1 MIERHAKARVE
12 KALLE
17 VSAVLVIGAPRVGR
31 SSLLQCVL
39 EAAGEEAIYF
49 DCAREEDRNSLAEL
63 GDQALKNVYM
73 IIAENIDER
82 SLETIDALVR
92 DNEKKGR
99 SRFVLAPRRQS
110 FVRELQSAL
119 TGLLRPIEL
128 NPIQPD
134 EAIDASSVPLTE
146 VTLEVHAVPE
156 EAASDDWD
164 QDQHWLRGGYP
175 ESLLAA
181 NDSAS
186 FDWRRAYI
194 DSIIT
199 GESNNW
205 GLAPEDNLAGI
216 FSAIASRHGKPA
228 AVAVFAEQAGIKKA
242 QFARGVTA
250 LKGLGLV
257 RHLENLC
264 KETGAHDNYL
274 VRDSGIFLAQLG
286 IADMAK
292 LRSKDALRGHC
303 WEGFATEAII
313 SCVGET
319 KAYFYRDQAGNDEVD
334 LVLNMPRAGKRF
346 AIEFKVGEN
355 RDVERGFWKAAEAV
369 ESTDHLM
376 VHSGRNSDLCS
387 HPPKHSLISAIEHLR
402 SFL

>member
-1 MIERHAKARVE
+1 MIERHAQARVE

-39 EAAGEEAIYF
+39 EAAGAEAIYF

-63 GDQALKNVYM
+63 GDQAFENAYL

-134 EAIDASSVPLTE
+134 EAIDASTVPLTE
-146 VTLEVHAVPE
+146 VTLEVEAVPE
-156 EAASDDWD
+156 EAAADGWD
-164 QDQHWLRGGYP
+164 QDRHWLRGGYP
-175 ESLLAA
+175 DSLLAA
-181 NDSAS
+181 DDAAS
-186 FDWRRAYI
+186 YAWRRTYI
-194 DSIIT
+194 EAIIA
-199 GESNNW
+199 GEYPNW
-205 GLAPEDNLAGI
+205 GLEPEDNLAGI

-228 AVAVFAEQAGIKKA
+228 GSDAFAEQVGIKKG
-242 QFARGVTA
+242 QFVRGVTA
-250 LKGLGLV
+250 LAGLGLV
-257 RHLENLC
+257 RRLENRC
-264 KETGAHDNYL
+264 EDPSAHDNYL
-274 VRDSGIFLAQLG
+274 VRDSGLLLAQLG
-286 IADMAK
+286 ITDLAK
-292 LRSKDALRGHC
+292 LRSKDDLHGHS
-303 WEGFATEAII
+303 WEGFATEALI

-319 KAYFYRDQAGNDEVD
+319 AACFYRDQAGDVEVD
-334 LVLNMPRAGKRF
+334 LVLDVAGAGRRF
-346 AIEFKVGEN
+346 AIELKVGEN
-355 RDVERGFWKAAEAV
+355 REVENGFWKAAELV
-369 ESTDHLM
+369 EATDCLM
-376 VHSGRNSDLCS
+376 VHSGRNSDLSCR
-387 HPPKHSLISAIEHLR
+387 PPKHSLISAVEHLR